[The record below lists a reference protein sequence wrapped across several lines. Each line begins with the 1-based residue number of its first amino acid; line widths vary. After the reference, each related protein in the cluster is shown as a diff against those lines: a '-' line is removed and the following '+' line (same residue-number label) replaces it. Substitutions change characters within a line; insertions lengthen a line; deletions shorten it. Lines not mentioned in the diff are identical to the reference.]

1 MKNPNW
7 NIFSF
12 LLTENLHCL
21 NSGPKCWHHN
31 FGIKP
36 CFTCLTN
43 FLWQTLADRH
53 ILIVY
58 VPTNADSC
66 ISPQCYFCFNS
77 LTEKCSILI
86 AGFQR
91 EHHLPPISF
100 ILRIIS
106 WKTKNVQKPNVV
118 YFYIL
123 WLMLETIILIS
134 SKILLCFRRTL
145 IYLIENIL

>member
-7 NIFSF
+7 NITSCLLENF
-12 LLTENLHCL
+12 LWL
-21 NSGPKCWHHN
+21 NSSPKCWHHN

-36 CFTCLTN
+36 CFTCLKN

-66 ISPQCYFCFNS
+66 ISLQCYFCFNS
-77 LTEKCSILI
+77 LIEKHSCLI

-91 EHHLPPISF
+91 DHHLPPINL

-106 WKTKNVQKPNVV
+106 WKMKNVQKPNVV

-123 WLMLETIILIS
+123 RLMLETIILIS
-134 SKILLCFRRTL
+134 SKILLCFRKTM
-145 IYLIENIL
+145 YLIENIL

>member
-7 NIFSF
+7 NITSCLLENF
-12 LLTENLHCL
+12 LWL
-21 NSGPKCWHHN
+21 NSSPQCWHHN

-36 CFTCLTN
+36 CFTCLKN

-66 ISPQCYFCFNS
+66 ISLQCYFCFNS
-77 LTEKCSILI
+77 LIEKHSCLI

-91 EHHLPPISF
+91 EHHLPLINL

-106 WKTKNVQKPNVV
+106 WKMKNVQKPNVV

-123 WLMLETIILIS
+123 RLMLETIILIS
-134 SKILLCFRRTL
+134 SKILLCFRKTV
-145 IYLIENIL
+145 YLIENIL

>member
-7 NIFSF
+7 NITSCLLENF
-12 LLTENLHCL
+12 LWL
-21 NSGPKCWHHN
+21 NSSPKCWHHN

-36 CFTCLTN
+36 CFTCLKN

-66 ISPQCYFCFNS
+66 ISLQCYFCFNS
-77 LTEKCSILI
+77 LIEKHSCLI

-91 EHHLPPISF
+91 EHHLPPINL

-106 WKTKNVQKPNVV
+106 WKMKNVQKPNVV

-123 WLMLETIILIS
+123 RLMLETIILIS
-134 SKILLCFRRTL
+134 SKILLCFRKTM
-145 IYLIENIL
+145 YLIENIL